1 MPRRGSAEKPT
12 GSPNSKGTYGTKV
25 REGREPAGSA
35 GTGNCSTGTVGP
47 EGRVGRGKP
56 VQLKEKKID

>member
-1 MPRRGSAEKPT
+1 CGSAEKPT
-12 GSPNSKGTYGTKV
+12 GSPNSKGTSGTRV

-35 GTGNCSTGTVGP
+35 GTGNCSTRTVGP

-56 VQLKEKKID
+56 V